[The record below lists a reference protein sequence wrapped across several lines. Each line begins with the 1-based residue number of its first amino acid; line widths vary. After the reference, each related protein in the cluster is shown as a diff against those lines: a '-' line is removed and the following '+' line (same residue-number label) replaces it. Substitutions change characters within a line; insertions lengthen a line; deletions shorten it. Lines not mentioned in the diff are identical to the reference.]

1 MDKKTFWDAFT
12 YGFTDKQLAATVTLL
27 WRLLVTFHI
36 AWVCGFLISFG
47 FNPPFVAAETMK
59 EVDIK
64 VQKLTAAIKLT
75 TKLALLREIRIQKTL
90 LCTLTD
96 PKLIEGVRYT
106 LDRLREDY
114 RELTGQAVMLEG
126 CEG

>member
-1 MDKKTFWDAFT
+1 MDKKTLWDAFT

-47 FNPPFVAAETMK
+47 FNPPFVAAADVK
-59 EVDIK
+59 ELDSK
-64 VQKLTAAIKLT
+64 VKTLTAATQLT
-75 TKLALLREIRIQKTL
+75 TKLSLLREIRIQKTL

-96 PKLIEGVRYT
+96 PKLLDGVIYT
-106 LDRLREDY
+106 LDRLKEYY
-114 RELTGQAVMLEG
+114 RELTGTNAVVEG
-126 CEG
+126 CDD

>member
-1 MDKKTFWDAFT
+1 MDKKTLWDAFT

-47 FNPPFVAAETMK
+47 FNPPFVAAEDMK
-59 EVDIK
+59 EVDSK
-64 VQKLTAAIKLT
+64 MQKLATATRLT

-96 PKLIEGVRYT
+96 PKLVDGVRYT

-114 RELTGQAVMLEG
+114 RELTGQDAVLEG
-126 CEG
+126 CND

>member
-1 MDKKTFWDAFT
+1 MIGRTLI
-12 YGFTDKQLAATVTLL
+12 GGLVLLLTVGTLRVL
-27 WRLLVTFHI
+27 WSV
-36 AWVCGFLISFG
+36 
-47 FNPPFVAAETMK
+47 
-59 EVDIK
+59 
-64 VQKLTAAIKLT
+64 
-75 TKLALLREIRIQKTL
+75 